1 MKPIDTRVESVTL
14 FHRGATV
21 RRTAELD
28 FSQGAPPEVSIT
40 GLPLALIDHTVRVR
54 LEADGQVMLLSNVRV
69 GLSAPPRGTPPKPP
83 EAKELQQV
91 QDALTVARDRMA
103 QLEHELNQLGAL
115 NVLPRPSPEEGKMPP
130 PAPMGA
136 RVALEALYEDTVSA
150 RIELLR
156 NAFIELNP
164 QAFPGGQ
171 ASRMRATDE
180 LKVPDAVQ
188 LLRAVA
194 MPLMETEDAARAAA
208 PASAEQQRRWVRF
221 P

>member
-1 MKPIDTRVESVTL
+1 MNKSS
-14 FHRGATV
+14 FHPVVFTSYGV
-21 RRTAELD
+21 
-28 FSQGAPPEVSIT
+28 VS
-40 GLPLALIDHTVRVR
+40 PKWLASAL
-54 LEADGQVMLLSNVRV
+54 LLSALAAAQAVAQV
-69 GLSAPPRGTPPKPP
+69 PAQTATPTPAPTQ
-83 EAKELQQV
+83 A
-91 QDALTVARDRMA
+91 
-103 QLEHELNQLGAL
+103 
-115 NVLPRPSPEEGKMPP
+115 PRPAIFPPNLAPKAVAPVAPVRPAVVASGLTYKALRGESLDKVIQKTMADSP
-130 PAPMGA
+130 
-136 RVALEALYEDTVSA
+136 L

-171 ASRMRATDE
+171 ASRMRTTDE

>member
-1 MKPIDTRVESVTL
+1 MNKSS
-14 FHRGATV
+14 FHPVVFTSYGVVSSKWLASALLLPALAAAQAVAQVPAQTATP
-21 RRTAELD
+21 TP
-28 FSQGAPPEVSIT
+28 APT
-40 GLPLALIDHTVRVR
+40 QA
-54 LEADGQVMLLSNVRV
+54 
-69 GLSAPPRGTPPKPP
+69 
-83 EAKELQQV
+83 
-91 QDALTVARDRMA
+91 
-103 QLEHELNQLGAL
+103 
-115 NVLPRPSPEEGKMPP
+115 PRPAIFPPNLAPKAVAPVAPVRPAVVASGLTYKALRGESLDKVIQKTMADSP
-130 PAPMGA
+130 
-136 RVALEALYEDTVSA
+136 L

-171 ASRMRATDE
+171 ASRMRTTDE

>member
-1 MKPIDTRVESVTL
+1 MNKSSTQAVVCTSHGVLSPKWLVSALVLVAVQAVAQVPAQT
-14 FHRGATV
+14 ATPSPS
-21 RRTAELD
+21 TIQA
-28 FSQGAPPEVSIT
+28 
-40 GLPLALIDHTVRVR
+40 
-54 LEADGQVMLLSNVRV
+54 
-69 GLSAPPRGTPPKPP
+69 
-83 EAKELQQV
+83 
-91 QDALTVARDRMA
+91 
-103 QLEHELNQLGAL
+103 
-115 NVLPRPSPEEGKMPP
+115 PRPAIFPPNLAPKAVAPVAPVRPAVVASGLTYKALRGESLDKVIQKTMADSP
-130 PAPMGA
+130 
-136 RVALEALYEDTVSA
+136 L

-171 ASRMRATDE
+171 ASRMHTTDE

>member
-1 MKPIDTRVESVTL
+1 MNKSSTQAVVCTSHGVLSPKWLVSALVLVAVQAVAQVPAQT
-14 FHRGATV
+14 ATPSPS
-21 RRTAELD
+21 TIQA
-28 FSQGAPPEVSIT
+28 
-40 GLPLALIDHTVRVR
+40 
-54 LEADGQVMLLSNVRV
+54 
-69 GLSAPPRGTPPKPP
+69 
-83 EAKELQQV
+83 
-91 QDALTVARDRMA
+91 
-103 QLEHELNQLGAL
+103 
-115 NVLPRPSPEEGKMPP
+115 PRPVIFPPNLAPKAVAPVAPVRPAVVASGLTYKALRGESLDKVIQKTMADSP
-130 PAPMGA
+130 
-136 RVALEALYEDTVSA
+136 L

-171 ASRMRATDE
+171 ASRMRTTDE

-208 PASAEQQRRWVRF
+208 PASAEQQRRRVRF

>member
-1 MKPIDTRVESVTL
+1 MNKSS
-14 FHRGATV
+14 FHHAACTSYGV
-21 RRTAELD
+21 
-28 FSQGAPPEVSIT
+28 VSSKW
-40 GLPLALIDHTVRVR
+40 LASAL
-54 LEADGQVMLLSNVRV
+54 LLSALAAAQAVAQV
-69 GLSAPPRGTPPKPP
+69 PAQTATPTPAPTQ
-83 EAKELQQV
+83 A
-91 QDALTVARDRMA
+91 
-103 QLEHELNQLGAL
+103 
-115 NVLPRPSPEEGKMPP
+115 PRPAIFPPNLAPKAVAPVAPVRPAVVASGLTYKALRGESLDKVIQKTMADSP
-130 PAPMGA
+130 
-136 RVALEALYEDTVSA
+136 L

-171 ASRMRATDE
+171 ASRMRTTDE

>member
-1 MKPIDTRVESVTL
+1 MNKS
-14 FHRGATV
+14 
-21 RRTAELD
+21 
-28 FSQGAPPEVSIT
+28 
-40 GLPLALIDHTVRVR
+40 PLHPAVCTSHGVLSPKWLASAL
-54 LEADGQVMLLSNVRV
+54 LLSALAAAQAVAQV
-69 GLSAPPRGTPPKPP
+69 PAQTATPAPTPTQ
-83 EAKELQQV
+83 A
-91 QDALTVARDRMA
+91 
-103 QLEHELNQLGAL
+103 
-115 NVLPRPSPEEGKMPP
+115 PRPAIFPPNLAPKAVAPVAPVRPAVVASGLTYKALRGESLDKVIQKTMADSP
-130 PAPMGA
+130 
-136 RVALEALYEDTVSA
+136 L

-171 ASRMRATDE
+171 ASRMRSTE
-180 LKVPDAVQ
+180 PLNVPDSVQ